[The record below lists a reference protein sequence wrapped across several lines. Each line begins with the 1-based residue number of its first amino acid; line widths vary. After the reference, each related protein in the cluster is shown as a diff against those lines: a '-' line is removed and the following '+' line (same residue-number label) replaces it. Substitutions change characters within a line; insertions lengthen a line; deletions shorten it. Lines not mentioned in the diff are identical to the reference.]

1 MLWRDLLREWV
12 LLQSQASPLF
22 MVFLCTIPLRV
33 YLCLEPVVVFHL
45 RSQGR
50 VSPPLVHPIV
60 KLHSPSINPTQAAM
74 FFNCKHHSIAPEFY
88 SQAASRVSSQRF
100 RDMRCV
106 CEGEAWAGPWT
117 YRTVYSES
125 ASSAEEARQTR
136 DTPLDEEARA
146 CVSRILHDP

>member
-60 KLHSPSINPTQAAM
+60 RLIQVPDVDACEAA
-74 FFNCKHHSIAPEFY
+74 FA
-88 SQAASRVSSQRF
+88 
-100 RDMRCV
+100 
-106 CEGEAWAGPWT
+106 
-117 YRTVYSES
+117 
-125 ASSAEEARQTR
+125 
-136 DTPLDEEARA
+136 LD
-146 CVSRILHDP
+146 